1 MNLSLAVTLLAAA
14 VGTSARPAPGDRAP
28 DFALPATTG
37 GTIHLSDYAGKSTVV
52 LAFFP
57 KAFTAG

>member
-1 MNLSLAVTLLAAA
+1 MNLALAVTLLAAA
-14 VGTSARPAPGDRAP
+14 VGTTRPGPGDVAP
-28 DFALPATTG
+28 DFGLPATTG
-37 GTIHLSDYAGKSTVV
+37 GTIHLSDFLGHSTVV